1 MADRPNWEAER
12 VYAWIWHRL
21 PFGLWGKLTGSVVLA
36 TAAVALLWLVVFP
49 WAEPLLPFDDV
60 QVTQDGGSPGDPGAP
75 GAPDAPDAPSAPGT
89 RVEQSPGMG
98 DHDLPY
104 STDSNNPVPTSSG
117 R

>member
-1 MADRPNWEAER
+1 

-21 PFGLWGKLTGSVVLA
+21 PFGLWGRLAGSVLLA
-36 TAAVALLWLVVFP
+36 TAAVALLWFVVFP

-60 QVTQDGGSPGDPGAP
+60 QVTQDGGPPGAP
-75 GAPDAPDAPSAPGT
+75 GAPNNGDAG
-89 RVEQSPGMG
+89 VGESPGAD

-104 STDSNNPVPTSSG
+104 STESNNPVPTSSG